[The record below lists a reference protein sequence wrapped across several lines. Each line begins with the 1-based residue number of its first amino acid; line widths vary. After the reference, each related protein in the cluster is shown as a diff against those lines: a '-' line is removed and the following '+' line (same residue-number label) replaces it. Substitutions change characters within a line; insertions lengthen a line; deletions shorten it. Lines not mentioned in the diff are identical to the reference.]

1 MSKTLNVLRVDS
13 SARQNHSSTRA
24 LTDNIIEALE
34 DRYSEVRVTRRDLAA
49 GVPHVDQNWIEANF
63 TPDEERTA
71 LHRAQLRYSDS
82 LVEELQ
88 TADIVVI
95 GVPIYNFGVPASLK
109 AWVDM
114 VARARLTFRYTENG
128 PEGLLKQKKAY
139 LVVGSGGVPVDS
151 EMDYATPYMRHALRF
166 LGITDID
173 VVTAA
178 QQNMRGEE
186 AIGEARA
193 QIAHLVHTGASLTS
207 RAQLV

>member
-1 MSKTLNVLRVDS
+1 M
-13 SARQNHSSTRA
+13 
-24 LTDNIIEALE
+24 
-34 DRYSEVRVTRRDLAA
+34 
-49 GVPHVDQNWIEANF
+49 
-63 TPDEERTA
+63 
-71 LHRAQLRYSDS
+71 
-82 LVEELQ
+82 
-88 TADIVVI
+88 
-95 GVPIYNFGVPASLK
+95 PASLK

-207 RAQLV
+207 RAQLA